1 MRTVDAGLAV
11 AVQRFNKGS
20 TALLDM
26 MLELEL
32 MVGPILEEFAGKEGT
47 VRVVSST
54 RKSSSKERERRK
66 RIDTAKRVEQ
76 QQRREQEGE
85 VYGAGQF

>member
-1 MRTVDAGLAV
+1 MRTVDTGLAV
-11 AVQRFNKGS
+11 AVQRFNKGL

-32 MVGPILEEFAGKEGT
+32 MVGPILEEFAGKEDT
-47 VRVVSST
+47 ARVISST
-54 RKSSSKERERRK
+54 RRSSTKERERRK
-66 RIDTAKRVEQ
+66 RIDAAKRVVQ